1 MSEDGDRISQF
12 RTTFEKYYVLNDYN
26 ECNRIL
32 DKIQALVQQ
41 RRYESHVNIQGGD
54 ELNAGAKLSDS
65 NLAANIQGV
74 EDDFQQTM
82 KCLVSFINFYER
94 RSYDECD
101 NVLNRL
107 RGLVANVLGVTH
119 LYMERS

>member
-1 MSEDGDRISQF
+1 M
-12 RTTFEKYYVLNDYN
+12 
-26 ECNRIL
+26 
-32 DKIQALVQQ
+32 QQ

-74 EDDFQQTM
+74 EDDFQQTI

-107 RGLVANVLGVTH
+107 RVLGLTSLSSTKINGNGSYSLV
-119 LYMERS
+119 LF